1 VYVLLFILAVSFC
14 SNRPFDKTRNF
25 IDHLRVRYVPLSNLS
40 HSLKT
45 PEVLLNINYVFCFS
59 LLSCMFLL
67 QAPKYNA
74 DDLATLSSTC
84 FKLNSLQLRALLS
97 KYQPTPDE
105 PRLPHEL
112 IENVVRVR
120 SYWFRWWFSNAVC
133 MVLS

>member
-1 VYVLLFILAVSFC
+1 MLFM
-14 SNRPFDKTRNF
+14 
-25 IDHLRVRYVPLSNLS
+25 
-40 HSLKT
+40 
-45 PEVLLNINYVFCFS
+45 VFV
-59 LLSCMFLL
+59 L

-120 SYWFRWWFSNAVC
+120 
-133 MVLS
+133 